1 MTGSGGRGIRAG
13 PISNREIA
21 WSKNRQSSSPESSS
35 DEIPDHAEPRG
46 GVLTP
51 AGPWIEPLMT
61 DSKSNKSWL
70 LGTLL
75 IVAIAPSIGSLAGLW
90 IWTGTLGSMIYAVCK
105 TLLYGVPAY
114 VAWRTIS
121 RKDLLSGWRSGTRLW
136 AILLGTLSGLVIGG
150 GIVMFWFAGFRD
162 TVDTNRLLVVMMES
176 GLNQPTRFWLFA
188 AWLTIGNSLLEEFVF
203 RWFVDS
209 RLKILGLPF
218 IIAIPISALIFTI
231 HHVIVLAAFFDPRMV
246 LSGSVGVFI
255 GGLIWSVT
263 LRLCKSVIPGWIS
276 HALVDLAIVLVGA
289 SILGLI

>member
-1 MTGSGGRGIRAG
+1 MS
-13 PISNREIA
+13 
-21 WSKNRQSSSPESSS
+21 
-35 DEIPDHAEPRG
+35 
-46 GVLTP
+46 
-51 AGPWIEPLMT
+51 
-61 DSKSNKSWL
+61 DSKSNKYWL

-90 IWTGTLGSMIYAVCK
+90 IWPGPIGSMVYAVCK

-121 RKDLLSGWRSGTRLW
+121 RKDLLAGWRSGTRLG

-150 GIVMFWFAGFRD
+150 GIIMFWFAGFRD

-246 LSGSVGVFI
+246 LIGSVGVFI

-263 LRLCKSVIPGWIS
+263 LRLSKSVIPGWIS
-276 HALVDLAIVLVGA
+276 HALVDLAIALIGG